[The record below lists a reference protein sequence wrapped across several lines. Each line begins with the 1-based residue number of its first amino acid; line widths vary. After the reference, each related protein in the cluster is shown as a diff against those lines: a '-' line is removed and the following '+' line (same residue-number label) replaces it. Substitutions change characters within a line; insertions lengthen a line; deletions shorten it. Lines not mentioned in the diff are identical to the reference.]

1 MDIISERDLPS
12 HFPAL
17 QTHLHMELILMPF
30 LLDQPVLL
38 DTEPAPLTLPEAHKV
53 LEASDLLSH
62 TLDIMVDSHTLT
74 AQELPDTQEQPPH
87 SLPEAHK
94 VLASKLYNLEV
105 NCNTQENFKM
115 QFVILFLF

>member
-62 TLDIMVDSHTLT
+62 TLDMVDIMVDSHTLT
-74 AQELPDTQEQPPH
+74 AQELPDTQGQPPP

-94 VLASKLYNLEV
+94 VLASKL
-105 NCNTQENFKM
+105 
-115 QFVILFLF
+115 